1 MEYNTDREAA
11 MSVVDEIKERLDIV
25 EVIGAYVP
33 LQRAGRYYRALC
45 PFHTEKTPSFYV
57 FPDSQRW
64 HCFGA
69 CGEGGDVFTFV
80 MKREGW
86 DFATALEELARRAGV
101 PLRPRTP
108 QEARQEEERARL
120 EAAIAEAARY
130 YHHLLLHAPEA
141 APARAYIAQ
150 RGLSQETAE
159 QFQLGYSLP
168 GWESL
173 RAYLTGR
180 GFTVEELVRAGLL
193 VEREDG
199 TAYDRFRDRLM
210 IPIRDPQGRPVG
222 FGARTL
228 RSGETPKYINSPQT
242 ALFDKSRLLFGL
254 DLARDAIRR
263 EGAVVIVEG
272 YMDVMQAHQAGFR
285 NVVAQMGTA
294 LTEPQVHLLKRYT
307 SRFIL
312 ALDPDA
318 AGVQATL
325 RGLETARQAL
335 DRELEPLFNPRGLV
349 GFERRLGAEIRVLSL
364 PAGYDPDDLIRAD
377 PDRWRALVQE
387 AAPVVEFYLQM
398 LLAQADLEDAK
409 ERARIVEAMLPLL
422 RDVGNPVEREAY
434 AQKLARAVR
443 VDARTVLERLREQE
457 QQHAVRIRAVPT
469 GAQPSAAGAAGKAR
483 RPSPA
488 DVEGYALTLFLRQP
502 WLLEAVNQTM
512 VSLEIPPLEG
522 QDFADPA
529 ARALF
534 ELWEERLAAG
544 NADTGH
550 LKEGLPDALA
560 SRLEALPAP
569 PKDLSDEQWLREGM
583 QAALRLRERR
593 LRSLKAELR
602 ALAEDAPASEA
613 DRYGQ
618 ALTENARALLR
629 VQQVLRYRLWEYS
642 PNSEARISGAGG

>member
-1 MEYNTDREAA
+1 MG
-11 MSVVDEIKERLDIV
+11 VVDEIKERLDIV
-25 EVIGAYVP
+25 EVISSYIP

-80 MKREGW
+80 MKKEGW
-86 DFATALEELARRAGV
+86 DFATALQELARRAGV
-101 PLRPRTP
+101 SLRPRTP
-108 QEARQEEERARL
+108 EETQHEEERARL
-120 EAAIAEAARY
+120 ESAVAEAARY

-141 APARAYIAQ
+141 ALAREYIAH
-150 RGLSQETAE
+150 RGLSAETVE
-159 QFQLGYSLP
+159 RFQLGYSLP

-173 RAYLTGR
+173 RTYLTGR
-180 GFTVEELVRAGLL
+180 GFTVAELVRAGLL

-228 RSGETPKYINSPQT
+228 QPDGVPKYINSPQT
-242 ALFDKSRLLFGL
+242 VLFDKSCLLFGL
-254 DLARDAIRR
+254 DLARDAIRQ

-294 LTEPQVHLLKRYT
+294 LTEPQVRLLKRYT
-307 SRFIL
+307 SRFVL

-318 AGVQATL
+318 AGIQATL
-325 RGLETARQAL
+325 RGLETARQTL
-335 DRELEPLFNPRGLV
+335 DRELEPVFNPRGLV

-364 PAGYDPDDLIRAD
+364 PAGYDPDDLIRSD

-387 AAPVVEFYLQM
+387 AVPVVEFYLRL
-398 LLAQADLEDAK
+398 LLARANLEDAK
-409 ERARIVEAMLPLL
+409 ERARVVETVLPLL
-422 RDVGNPVEREAY
+422 RDVGNPVERETY

-443 VDARTVLERLREQE
+443 VDVRTILERLHELER
-457 QQHAVRIRAVPT
+457 QQALRVTVAPGPVRHTASRSPAE
-469 GAQPSAAGAAGKAR
+469 SR
-483 RPSPA
+483 RPPIA
-488 DVEGYALTLFLRQP
+488 DLEGYALALFLRQP
-502 WLLEAVNQTM
+502 RLLGAVNQALAEM
-512 VSLEIPPLEG
+512 EIPPLSG

-529 ARALF
+529 SRAIF
-534 ELWEERLAAG
+534 DLWEERLAEG
-544 NADTGH
+544 NPDPSH
-550 LKEGLPDALA
+550 LKVYLPEPLLA
-560 SRLEALPAP
+560 RLETLPAP
-569 PKDLSDEQWLREGM
+569 PQDLTDEQWLREGI
-583 QAALRLRERR
+583 QTALRLRERR

-602 ALAEDAPASEA
+602 ALTEDTSGPDA

-618 ALTENARALLR
+618 ALAENARAILR
-629 VQQVLRYRLWEYS
+629 IQQALRYRPWEYS
-642 PNSEARISGAGG
+642 PESGSLQVPDAHFGL